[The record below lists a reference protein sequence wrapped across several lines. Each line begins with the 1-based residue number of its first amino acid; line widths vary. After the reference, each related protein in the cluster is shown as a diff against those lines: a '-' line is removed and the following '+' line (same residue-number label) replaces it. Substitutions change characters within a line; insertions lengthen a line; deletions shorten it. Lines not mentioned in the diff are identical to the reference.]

1 MTARPARRSLVL
13 LATAGLTAGLVP
25 ALSTGAM
32 AVTATETQVV
42 AEGLDNPRGMDHVAP
57 EQGVEAP
64 ELLFIAEN
72 GTGGDA
78 PCVQA
83 GDPEDPNDPSTA
95 PQMCYGA
102 TGAIT
107 MVDLDT
113 GEQRRVVTELPSL
126 ALKGGGGNEA
136 TGPADVSVVPGS
148 YDGTTASL
156 RIVIGLGAPPTE
168 RDKLGAQGA
177 DLGTLIAVDV
187 DTTPQGQPATAED
200 WEVVADIAAFEQE
213 NDPVTSTDPETGEQG
228 PPESNPHAV
237 LALGDQTLVVDAGGN
252 TLLSVD
258 ESSPLPPLTSPSY
271 DVTLAEAFESDRT
284 APAPD
289 FIGAPPGTMIPY
301 ETVPTTVAQVTD
313 GADDD
318 TEPDILVGEL
328 TGFPF
333 PVGEANLYQVDLD
346 PGTDPVVH
354 ESGFTTVADI
364 AERDLIATNDE
375 PGDLFVAEFGHD
387 GLLTEVP
394 VGAVVRDRGEG
405 GRQALLTRELSFPG
419 GVAVDSEE
427 LVYVTNGGIEAGTGS
442 VLVFDPSIA
451 GDAALQSACDP
462 DEVVWPTFDDIEPS
476 VHEEAIACLS
486 WWDIIRGVDADSFG
500 PSQSVSRAQTASL
513 LARLLDATEE
523 PAPETSTNHFD
534 DDNGSTHEANINRLA
549 SAGVVRG
556 KSDRR
561 YAPTLDVTRA
571 ELATLA
577 VRAYERVS
585 GAALPAGADAFTDD
599 GTSVHEDAID
609 KAAAQGWVG
618 GFGDGRFGPGQ
629 PVTRAQAASLLGR
642 MLSDLAEE
650 GLATRSQA

>member
-25 ALSTGAM
+25 ALSTTAM
-32 AVTATETQVV
+32 AVTATETETV
-42 AEGLDNPRGMDHVAP
+42 AEGLDNPRGMAYVAGDTDSP
-57 EQGVEAP
+57 D
-64 ELLFIAEN
+64 LLFIAEN

-83 GDPEDPNDPSTA
+83 GDPEDPSDPSTA
-95 PQMCYGA
+95 PQLCYGP

-113 GEQRRVVTELPSL
+113 GEQRRVVTELPSI
-126 ALKGGGGNEA
+126 ALEGGGGNEA
-136 TGPADVSVVPGS
+136 IGPADVSVVPGS
-148 YDGTTASL
+148 YDGETASL

-168 RDKLGAQGA
+168 RDKLGAEGE
-177 DLGTLIAVDV
+177 DLGTLVAVDV
-187 DTTPQGQPATAED
+187 DTRPTGQPATAED
-200 WEVVADIAAFEQE
+200 WEVIADIAAFEQE
-213 NDPVTSTDPETGEQG
+213 NDPVKSTNPETGEEG

-237 LALGDQTLVVDAGGN
+237 LALGDETLVVDAGGN
-252 TLLSVD
+252 TLVSVD

-271 DVTLAEAFESDRT
+271 EVTLAEAFDEERT
-284 APAPD
+284 APAPA
-289 FIGAPPGTMIPY
+289 FLGAPPRTMIPY
-301 ETVPTTVAQVTD
+301 ESVPTTIAQVTD
-313 GADDD
+313 GTDDGTD
-318 TEPDILVGEL
+318 PDLLVGEL

-333 PVGEANLYQVDLD
+333 PVGEANLYEVDLD
-346 PGTDPVVH
+346 PDTDPVVH

-364 AERDLIATNDE
+364 AERDLISTNTE
-375 PGDLFVAEFGHD
+375 PGDLFVAEFGHT

-405 GRQALLTRELSFPG
+405 GRQALLTRDLVFPG
-419 GVAVDSEE
+419 GVVVDSEE
-427 LVYVTNGGIEAGTGS
+427 LVYVTNGGIEANTGT

-451 GDAALQSACDP
+451 GDEALQAACDP

-486 WWDIIRGVDADSFG
+486 WWDIIRGIDEDSFG
-500 PSQSVSRAQTASL
+500 PAQKITRAQTASL
-513 LARLLDATEE
+513 LARLLDSTEE
-523 PAPETSTNHFD
+523 PAPATSTDHFD

-561 YAPTLDVTRA
+561 YAPTLDVTRG

-577 VRAYERVS
+577 VRAYERVQ
-585 GAALPAGADAFTDD
+585 GAALPAGANAFHDDDA
-599 GTSVHEDAID
+599 SVHEDAID

-618 GFGDGRFGPGQ
+618 GYGDGRFGPAD
-629 PVTRAQAASLLGR
+629 PVSRAQASSLLAR
-642 MLSDLAEE
+642 MLSDLAED
-650 GLATRSQA
+650 GLASRSQG